1 MDGATSLPVPSLPVS
16 GSVVPGP
23 PLPFTDGR
31 RPRVPVMMDV
41 ARLAGVSHQTV
52 SRVVNA
58 HANVRAETRQRVLDA
73 MRQLNY
79 QPNSAARTLVTR
91 RSNTIGI
98 VTVDSTLFGPAS
110 MVYGIEQAARS
121 AGYFV
126 SVASINTL
134 TQRAVREAVSRLEEQ
149 SVEGIVGVVPH
160 DEAVHALVAVPSG
173 VITVAVGVGSGAA
186 VPFVGVDNVSGAAVA
201 TRHLLAQG
209 HRTVHHIGGP
219 VGYPDARERRLGW
232 RRALVEAG
240 APTPDALTGDWSAR
254 SGYEL
259 GRVLAADRSVTAVF
273 CGNDQMALGLLR
285 ALFEAGR
292 RIPDD
297 VGVVGFDDVPEAAYM
312 IPPLS
317 TVKQDFTEMGRLSID
332 LFVRM
337 IGDRKERERG
347 AEPVRILLTPTL
359 IPRESSRTAA

>member
-1 MDGATSLPVPSLPVS
+1 MVGPAADGE
-16 GSVVPGP
+16 
-23 PLPFTDGR
+23 
-31 RPRVPVMMDV
+31 RPRAPVMMDV

-52 SRVVNA
+52 SRVVNS
-58 HANVRAETRQRVLDA
+58 HVNVRAETRQRVLDA

-79 QPNSAARTLVTR
+79 QRNSAARTLVTR

-98 VTVDSTLFGPAS
+98 ITIDSTLFGPAS
-110 MVYGIEQAARS
+110 MVYGIEQAARA

-173 VITVAVGVGSGAA
+173 VTTVAVGVGGGVA
-186 VPFVGVDNVSGAAVA
+186 VPFVGNDNVAGAALA

-219 VGYPDARERRLGW
+219 VGYPDARERRSGW
-232 RRALVEAG
+232 RKALTEAC
-240 APTPDALTGDWSAR
+240 APTPEPLTGDWSAR

-259 GRVLAADRSVTAVF
+259 GRVLAADRAVTAVF

-285 ALFEAGR
+285 ALYEAGR
-292 RIPDD
+292 QIPAD
-297 VGVVGFDDVPEAAYM
+297 VSVVGFDDVPEAAYM

-317 TVKQDFTEMGRLSID
+317 TVKQDFAEMGRQSID

-337 IGDRKERERG
+337 IAQGWARPGGGID
-347 AEPVRILLTPTL
+347 PVRILLTPTL
-359 IPRESSRTAA
+359 IPRVSSRSAA

>member
-1 MDGATSLPVPSLPVS
+1 MDGAPVDGARPSASPLIDASGFVS
-16 GSVVPGP
+16 P
-23 PLPFTDGR
+23 PLLDSR
-31 RPRVPVMMDV
+31 RPRAPVMMDV

-58 HANVRAETRQRVLDA
+58 HANVRAETRQRVLEA
-73 MRQLNY
+73 MRELNY

-110 MVYGIEQAARS
+110 MVYGVEQAARQ

-173 VITVAVGVGSGAA
+173 ITTVAVGVGSGAS
-186 VPFVGVDNVSGAAVA
+186 VPFVGVDNVAGAAVA

-219 VGYPDARERRLGW
+219 VGYPDARERRQGW
-232 RRALVEAG
+232 RRALAEAG
-240 APTPDALTGDWSAR
+240 APEPDELT
-254 SGYEL
+254 EI
-259 GRVLAADRSVTAVF
+259 GRAHV
-273 CGNDQMALGLLR
+273 
-285 ALFEAGR
+285 
-292 RIPDD
+292 
-297 VGVVGFDDVPEAAYM
+297 
-312 IPPLS
+312 
-317 TVKQDFTEMGRLSID
+317 
-332 LFVRM
+332 
-337 IGDRKERERG
+337 
-347 AEPVRILLTPTL
+347 
-359 IPRESSRTAA
+359 